1 VLNGAA
7 ETVVVTRPRPAAAM
21 VPRIRDRIYVS
32 FWFFLRRM
40 CFNAKCTFKFLMV
53 NAYFSGV
60 PITAKQHACVRL
72 GPLCYST
79 RKLTSKAVEFNEAPD
94 GSRWSIRSPF
104 ARSYVHSER
113 LVVRPSYP
121 PKRPSEY
128 RVRAYRSRI
137 SFLFYLQHA
146 RAAGRSTSTI

>member
-1 VLNGAA
+1 VKVVVLNGAA

-79 RKLTSKAVEFNEAPD
+79 QKLTSKAVEFDEAPD
-94 GSRWSIRSPF
+94 
-104 ARSYVHSER
+104 
-113 LVVRPSYP
+113 
-121 PKRPSEY
+121 
-128 RVRAYRSRI
+128 
-137 SFLFYLQHA
+137 
-146 RAAGRSTSTI
+146 